1 MLFNIKNN
9 DLVLEVG
16 SGDFPSIFSD
26 VLVDKHPLD
35 NFQRNNNIW
44 IDRRPLIAAEAER
57 LPFRDGAFS
66 YVIASNI
73 LPYVENPELFF
84 SELTRVAP
92 KGAVVAIS
100 EIFERLRDI
109 RFHKWYVNLLDGK
122 LVLKRKECPDRSFG
136 KLFHILCEKDKY
148 FFRFINK
155 HWYLFNLTYEWQGYI
170 NYEIAAPSTKIIDLE
185 DDDVVG
191 KLIQDKRSK
200 AAQIINFFLSSR
212 LKNCIIGKFIK
223 LKKRPCRV
231 DLSDILVCPAC
242 KEDVAIGKEL
252 IECKNCKKKYPI
264 KNSIPYMFIDE

>member
-44 IDRRPLIAAEAER
+44 VDKRPLIAADAQR

-73 LPYVENPELFF
+73 LPYVENPEFFF
-84 SELTRVAP
+84 SELKRVAP
-92 KGAVVAIS
+92 RGVIVTIS

-109 RFHKWYVNLLDGK
+109 RFHKWYVNLVDGK
-122 LVLKRKECPDRSFG
+122 LVLKKKEGSDRSFG

-155 HWYLFNLTYEWQGYI
+155 HWCLFNLTYQWEGHI
-170 NYEIAAPSTKIIDLE
+170 NYEIVAPSTKIIDLE
-185 DDDVVG
+185 DDDIVR
-191 KLIQDKRSK
+191 KLVQDKRSK
-200 AAQIINFFLSSR
+200 AAQIINFFISSR
-212 LKNCIIGKFIK
+212 LKNCIISKFIK
-223 LKKRPCRV
+223 LKKRPYRV
-231 DLSDILVCPAC
+231 GLSDILACPAC
-242 KEDVAIGKEL
+242 KRGVAIGKEL
-252 IECKNCKKKYPI
+252 IECKNCKKTYPI
-264 KNSIPYMFIDE
+264 KNSIPYMFTDE